1 MDHRSV
7 HCTLKIMVRKGV
19 QPRRRSN
26 FKNWRSVLDQ
36 HGNPA
41 VYQHCIRR
49 LLTLNRVSSAASLE
63 KIWTTAAS
71 RHGCSSRHRLCFV
84 PSEPLQCLRSRWG
97 REKKDTGSTL
107 AERIKFAN
115 PHSSIASMGLVS
127 GDSWKM
133 EGNTTF
139 LAPKCSALM
148 LFALMKMIF
157 LSCWQK
163 IFSKA
168 HVKCQFQR
176 NIFSATFGPLM
187 H

>member
-97 REKKDTGSTL
+97 REKKTRDPHLRKELNLQIRTPQLRPWSRFWRLLEDGGKYNFSCPEVFRIDVVRPHENDFAFML
-107 AERIKFAN
+107 AKNFF
-115 PHSSIASMGLVS
+115 
-127 GDSWKM
+127 K
-133 EGNTTF
+133 
-139 LAPKCSALM
+139 
-148 LFALMKMIF
+148 
-157 LSCWQK
+157 
-163 IFSKA
+163 
-168 HVKCQFQR
+168 
-176 NIFSATFGPLM
+176 GPCEM
-187 H
+187 PIPA

>member
-26 FKNWRSVLDQ
+26 FKSWRPVLDQ

-49 LLTLNRVSSAASLE
+49 LLTLNPVSSAASLE
-63 KIWTTAAS
+63 NNWATAAS

-84 PSEPLQCLRSRWG
+84 PSQPLQCLRSRRG
-97 REKKDTGSTL
+97 KKKNMGSTL

-115 PHSSIASMGLVS
+115 PHFSIASMVSFS

-133 EGNTTF
+133 QGHTSF

-148 LFALMKMIF
+148 LFALMKMT
-157 LSCWQK
+157 LLAC
-163 IFSKA
+163 
-168 HVKCQFQR
+168 
-176 NIFSATFGPLM
+176 
-187 H
+187 